1 MRSLLV
7 QMDRAEERDTLR
19 KLPLPASKLPPQVL
33 LRLVEKELAYS
44 DEGVVFPTPRGLK
57 FKEE

>member
-1 MRSLLV
+1 
-7 QMDRAEERDTLR
+7 MDRAEERDTLR